1 MPPFAPRAARHW
13 VNPAR
18 GQSFRRLPNLTIL
31 HRGAKLFNAM
41 DWLFVLGHGQRWL
54 DASGSPFHAGV
65 TLASMKGDLGRTIRA
80 CPEKVAR
87 PFSVRTCSIS
97 LILSRVLIDQM
108 VPFDRDAL

>member
-41 DWLFVLGHGQRWL
+41 DWLFVLGHWRRWL
-54 DASGSPFHAGV
+54 DAGGSPFHAGA
-65 TLASMKGDLGRTIRA
+65 TLASIYAGITNSMNGNLGRTIRRI
-80 CPEKVAR
+80 PQE
-87 PFSVRTCSIS
+87 
-97 LILSRVLIDQM
+97 
-108 VPFDRDAL
+108 